1 MFIKKPRLMEE
12 TPGDNGGG
20 GGGGGTP
27 PPPSGGAAWYDSF
40 QDQGTKEWLKAYG
53 QAYPNPE
60 AVATKAYNLEKF
72 VGAEKAGRGVV
83 MPKADAPPEEW
94 QSFYKKVGGV
104 PEKPDG
110 YELPKGIDSNMAT
123 TLSTDPMVAAFRE
136 HAHKSGMPPMF
147 FQSAME
153 WYVNTAMSKEQGMVE
168 EFSAKAEQD
177 ILDLKNE
184 WRGVD
189 FDKKTELGRR
199 AAQQFIPHA
208 NESEFE
214 DKITRIEG
222 ALGTKETLKLFASIG
237 EALGEHGFEGGEGN
251 GNIGGMSPEVARIR
265 ISQLK
270 SDSAFAAKLASGD
283 VTARTEWDTLHKI
296 GYSG

>member
-1 MFIKKPRLMEE
+1 MFIKNPRLMEE
-12 TPGDNGGG
+12 IPNDGAAGAGAA
-20 GGGGGTP
+20 GTP
-27 PPPSGGAAWYDSF
+27 PAGGGAWYDSF
-40 QDQGTKEWLKAYG
+40 QDQNTKEWLKAYG

-72 VGAEKAGRGVV
+72 ISAEKAGRGVV
-83 MPKADAPPEEW
+83 MPKADAPAEEW
-94 QSFYKKVGGV
+94 QSFYKKVGEV

-110 YELPKGIDSNMAT
+110 YELPKDIDANMAAAMNA
-123 TLSTDPMVAAFRE
+123 DPMVAAFRE

-147 FQSAME
+147 FKSAME

-184 WRGVD
+184 WRGVE

-199 AAQQFIPHA
+199 AAKQFIPHA
-208 NESEFE
+208 DMAEFE
-214 DKITRIEG
+214 DKISRIEG
-222 ALGTKETLKLFASIG
+222 ALGTKETLKLFATIG
-237 EALGEHGFEGGEGN
+237 EALGEHNFEGGEGT
-251 GNIGGMSPEVARIR
+251 GSVGGMSPEAARIR

-270 SDSAFAAKLASGD
+270 GDSTFAAKLASGD
-283 VTARTEWDTLHKI
+283 IAARTEWDTLHKA
-296 GYSG
+296 GYGG